1 MFEIAED
8 EHDNNESE
16 KKKKEDIVEES
27 YGFLNQIWEVKQ
39 NTKNQLKL
47 IGFI

>member
-16 KKKKEDIVEES
+16 KKKKEDITEEP
-27 YGFLNQIWEVKQ
+27 YGFLTQIWEVKQ
-39 NTKNQLKL
+39 NTNNQLKL